1 MGEIIKSPIP
11 CDASKIP
18 TDLSVTDYLFK
29 KLSVV
34 LPQVA
39 NKPWLVFFVFY

>member
-1 MGEIIKSPIP
+1 MGEIIESPIP
-11 CDASKIP
+11 CDVSKIP

-34 LPQVA
+34 LLQVA
-39 NKPWLVFFVFY
+39 KKPWLVFFCY